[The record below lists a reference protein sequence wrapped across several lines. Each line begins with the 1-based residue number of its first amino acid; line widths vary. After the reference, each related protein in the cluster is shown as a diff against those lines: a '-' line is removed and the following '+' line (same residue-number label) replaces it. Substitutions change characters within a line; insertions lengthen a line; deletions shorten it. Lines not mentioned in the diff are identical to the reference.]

1 MSSTGS
7 PSLLLLG
14 VIGLSAVSALGKL
27 VELALHHLP
36 DGARCVDLCIG
47 LLHRAPEF
55 GARVGAAAFGGDP
68 PGSAAPFVFTFTL
81 LVSLS
86 LLFAVDCRLSVLLAL
101 LRQTPA
107 DDPAADHAAAGAGSA
122 GGAGADPLSPTTPR
136 HALVG
141 ADPPS
146 LPWQRALRSPG
157 EYARVDPLSLEP
169 PSLRCAYE
177 SLHELVVIEAH
188 EEYDALRA
196 LQSRN
201 LHVEKTATW
210 MVRHREWVEKI
221 RPSGRPLFPH
231 MSHTPFC
238 HISEFNSSFAN
249 FSLRPS
255 PTPLPAQ
262 HPPYPRPTPALTPR
276 PNRRPTPSP
285 NPALTPP

>member
-238 HISEFNSSFAN
+238 HISEFNSMFSN

-255 PTPLPAQ
+255 PTPLTR
-262 HPPYPRPTPALTPR
+262 PP
-276 PNRRPTPSP
+276 
-285 NPALTPP
+285 